1 MKISTSYKYISTL
14 LSFSIVLS
22 LTVSICSMSTM
33 QKMCDQM
40 MMDHDSMEMVEMK
53 HDAGH
58 KDMMH
63 EKEPANSSDCSMTI
77 DCDCSSEVNFL
88 ATIAPNVVLKTN
100 IFLVIV
106 SLSETNTIDRNTSST
121 DLNLSIQN
129 HYSPP
134 PLFLANE
141 AFLI

>member
-1 MKISTSYKYISTL
+1 
-14 LSFSIVLS
+14 
-22 LTVSICSMSTM
+22 MSTM

-40 MMDHDSMEMVEMK
+40 MMDHDSIEMNEMK

-63 EKEPANSSDCSMTI
+63 EKKPANSSDCSMTI

-100 IFLVIV
+100 ISPVLV
-106 SLSETNTIDRNTSST
+106 SIDEINATVQNFSSA

-129 HYSPP
+129 SYSPP

-141 AFLI
+141 SFLI